1 MSPDESSPLSILSYG
16 DPRLARK
23 SDEVRSVDSE
33 MKVLVDRMFET
44 LYVVPGIGIA
54 APQVGCNLRFFVFDM
69 NRRAE
74 PGQRKPVTLINP
86 IVTASEGIVTEDEGC
101 LSFPGIFI
109 PIERYSRIEVKG
121 FDLDGKEIVLEGE
134 GLFARLVQHEM
145 DHLEGSLLSDRMT
158 PWDKIR
164 LKTRIREIEKS
175 GKRGFKGV

>member
-1 MSPDESSPLSILSYG
+1 MNRDESTILSILSYG
-16 DPRLARK
+16 DPRLVRK
-23 SDEVRSVDSE
+23 SEEVLSVDAP
-33 MKVLVDRMFET
+33 MKLLIDRMFET

-86 IVTASEGIVTEDEGC
+86 VVTAREGVVTEDEGC
-101 LSFPGIFI
+101 LSFPGIFV
-109 PIERYSRIEVKG
+109 PVERHSQIEVKG

-134 GLFARLVQHEM
+134 GLFARLIQHEM
-145 DHLEGSLLSDRMT
+145 DHLEGFLLSDRMT

-164 LKTRIREIEKS
+164 LKMRIREIEKS
-175 GKRGFKGV
+175 GKRGFRDA